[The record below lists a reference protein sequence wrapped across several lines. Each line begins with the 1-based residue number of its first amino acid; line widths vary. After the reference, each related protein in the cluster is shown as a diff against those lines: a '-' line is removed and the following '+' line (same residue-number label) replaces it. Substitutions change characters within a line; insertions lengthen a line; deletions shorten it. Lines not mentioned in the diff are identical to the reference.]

1 MGKFNGNLL
10 QFMRMR
16 SLDVEG
22 LAIESGVSA
31 KRIDGYI
38 HLGKKGDLGEARDLA
53 RALNVSVD
61 MIYDKDEEDD

>member
-22 LAIESGVSA
+22 LAIESGVPA

-38 HLGKKGDLGEARDLA
+38 YLNKKGDIWEARDLA

-61 MIYDKDEEDD
+61 MIYEADPDE